1 MDELQWIVDH
11 NQNSLV
17 FYTQLSEE
25 ELVEELLKP
34 LTICIMPSYQGYAI
48 FNAENTVYLLP
59 VTSLSKWKRAYSNG
73 VGAPRR
79 PAAYTNTFDAQSV
92 LRIVLGTSRTLA

>member
-17 FYTQLSEE
+17 FYTRLSEE

-34 LTICIMPSYQGYAI
+34 LTIYIIPLYQGYAI
-48 FNAENTVYLLP
+48 FNAENAIYLLP
-59 VTSLSKWKRAYSNG
+59 ATNLSKWKRVYSNG

-79 PAAYTNTFDAQSV
+79 PAAHTNTFDAQSV
-92 LRIVLGTSRTLA
+92 LRIVLETSRTLA